1 MENWK
6 VTAVSN
12 EQQFVSR
19 LLHITK
25 KWVCPIKAKLG
36 KLNCNV
42 QRIKAF
48 LNSLTGQVFISYMS
62 ASRHGNFNSVF
73 QDNDWTWKIDVCLLR
88 VTDLAVYVTAVL
100 GYKNQGFKDKWH
112 YFQLSP
118 VKSLMALPQ
127 FAAMAH
133 TVRKTIKKH
142 TQDHK
147 WNRAC
152 AFVCIGFISCRETR
166 LTNWRCL
173 ENRKQKFDFLLQ
185 KCHL

>member
-1 MENWK
+1 MCI
-6 VTAVSN
+6 S
-12 EQQFVSR
+12 Q
-19 LLHITK
+19 

-36 KLNCNV
+36 KSNCNV
-42 QRIKAF
+42 QGIKAF
-48 LNSLTGQVFISYMS
+48 LKRLTGQVFISYIS
-62 ASRHGNFNSVF
+62 ARHGNFNSVF

-133 TVRKTIKKH
+133 TVRKTIKKTH
-142 TQDHK
+142 TGSQMKPGMCVRVH
-147 WNRAC
+147 WIY
-152 AFVCIGFISCRETR
+152 FLSC
-166 LTNWRCL
+166 NQAYKL
-173 ENRKQKFDFLLQ
+173 EMFGK
-185 KCHL
+185 